1 MQLAIA
7 TFAINGAPFKE
18 TDSSLIAPLK
28 QSGIEAEFVVWD
40 DAAADWSGYDAVLV
54 RSIWNYHEKPTQFIK
69 WLELLESASVPMLN
83 PTAMLRWNMN
93 KRYLREL
100 AAHGVPILPTYWPLE
115 NESTSLVAIL
125 QKYGWQDAVIK
136 PIISASGTD
145 TWSTSVSGA
154 AADQERFDALHQ
166 RKALMIQQFAPQI
179 ITGEYSLVFFGGR
192 YSHTILKKPGK
203 NALFVQE
210 EHGGSSTLLS
220 TVPDAFIEQAANILH
235 VACNI
240 IGTIPIY
247 ARVDVIEDAG
257 TLILMELELIEPEL
271 YLLTDEISQ
280 RFANAIAAD
289 LT

>member
-18 TDSSLIAPLK
+18 TDFSLIAPLK

-125 QKYGWQDAVIK
+125 QKHGWQDAVIK

-145 TWSTSVSGA
+145 TWSTSISRA

-257 TLILMELELIEPEL
+257 TLVLMELELIEPEL